1 MINYTEFSS
10 SMDNDDDMI
19 SMIIELYSEEHGD
32 DIHVIKNKYANQDI
46 EGLFNTIHS
55 LRGVLLTL
63 CEDKATLQLET
74 IENLCKRGEKPD
86 VQLLNEALEEVAR
99 VNQQILTLT
108 A

>member
-19 SMIIELYSEEHGD
+19 EMIIELYSEEHGD
-32 DIHVIKNKYANQDI
+32 DIHVIQNKYANQDI
-46 EGLFNTIHS
+46 EGLFHTIHS

>member
-10 SMDNDDDMI
+10 SMNDDDDMI

-32 DIHVIKNKYANQDI
+32 DIRVIQNKYANQDI
-46 EGLFNTIHS
+46 EGLFYTIHS

-63 CEDKATLQLET
+63 CEEKATLQLET
-74 IENLCKRGEKPD
+74 IENLCKYGDKPD
-86 VQLLNEALEEVAR
+86 VQRLNEALEEVAR
-99 VNQQILTLT
+99 VNQQVLTLT